1 MSIEG
6 ANGKYL
12 PAIEVFSKAIEYIKK
27 HALDHLRENGVPY
40 PEAATK
46 WVLTVPAIWP
56 DPSKSVMRAAA
67 EQVLNVFSFLDGHQN
82 NKCVIMFFKCF
93 AIVLDNNLK

>member
-1 MSIEG
+1 MPIEG

-12 PAIEVFSKAIEYIKK
+12 PAIEVFSKAIEYMKK

-40 PEAATK
+40 PEAETK

-67 EQVLNVFSFLDGHQN
+67 EQVLNVFYFLDGHKN
-82 NKCVIMFFKCF
+82 NRCVILLNICF
-93 AIVLDNNLK
+93 VIVFTLT